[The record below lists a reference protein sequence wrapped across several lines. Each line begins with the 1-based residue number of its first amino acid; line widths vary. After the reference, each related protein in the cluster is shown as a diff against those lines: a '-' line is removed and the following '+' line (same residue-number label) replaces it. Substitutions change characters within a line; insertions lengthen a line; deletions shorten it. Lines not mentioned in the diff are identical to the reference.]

1 MKTVIR
7 SNPRPLRR
15 AFFYTLLIGI
25 AALWAMPRS
34 ARAQIYVSQEY
45 PIAGTG
51 TVSEYDAT
59 TGAVI
64 KANFITGVIHPAGLV
79 LSGNTLFV
87 ASAVANGGSV
97 GTYDATTGAV
107 LNASFITTGVN
118 QVNQPFALALSGNTL
133 FVSDAGERI
142 STYNAT
148 TGSPFTTVFSP
159 LISGL
164 SNPYNLALSGNTLY
178 VSQNYSG
185 SSWVGA
191 YATTGAVL
199 NANFITTT
207 PVGAFGLAL
216 SGNHLFVASGQDLGT
231 GVAEYDATTG
241 AVINANFIT
250 GIQYPMA
257 LAVVGNT
264 LYMAQDEGPTLG
276 TSFVSTYDA
285 TTGALINANFI
296 TGLNGA
302 GFILAVAAPQAP
314 IANAGPGQTV
324 QAGTPVTLNGSASSD
339 PSDQLPLTYA
349 WSIVSQPAGGTAVL
363 SNPAIVN
370 PTFTP
375 NALGNYV
382 IQLVVTDEANLS
394 STPASVTVSTSDAP
408 PVADAGPSQTITAT
422 GTFVKLDGTQSYD
435 LAGLAITYQWS
446 FVSRPA
452 GSNAALS
459 GPTTSKPSFTAD
471 VLGNYS
477 IQLVVTDSLGTASS
491 PSSVQVSFNDV
502 APIANAGSNQSA
514 VVGATVTLNGSK
526 STETDGEAL
535 TYKWSLVS
543 APSGGKPMILNPTA
557 QSASFVPDLPGT
569 FVVQLIVNDGF
580 LKSLPATAEIVA
592 VSQQTSL
599 IAQIQERQ
607 GVNATL
613 PDDGFKFKGA
623 RAIIAIEL
631 NAVLLSVEA
640 HDYKVALALIEGI
653 LAQADGCATTGRPD
667 NNDLIT
673 NCPDQSEFYPALLNI
688 KAEVKALVPPG
699 S

>member
-1 MKTVIR
+1 MKTIVE
-7 SNPRPLRR
+7 SNPRPLRS
-15 AFFYTLLIGI
+15 ALFCTLLLCISAI
-25 AALWAMPRS
+25 WAMPGS

-45 PIAGTG
+45 PLAGTG

-64 KANFITGVIHPAGLV
+64 KANLITGVIHPAGLV
-79 LSGNTLFV
+79 LSGNTLYV

-107 LNASFITTGVN
+107 INASFITTGVN

-142 STYNAT
+142 TTYNAA
-148 TGSPFTTVFSP
+148 TGSPLTTVFNP

-164 SNPYNLALSGNTLY
+164 LYPYNLALSGNTLY

-185 SSWVGA
+185 SSWIGTFN
-191 YATTGAVL
+191 ATSGAVL
-199 NANFITTT
+199 NAHFITTT

-241 AVINANFIT
+241 AVINPNFIT

-264 LYMAQDEGPTLG
+264 LYVAQDEGSAFG

-285 TTGALINANFI
+285 TTGALINPNFI

-302 GFILAVAAPQAP
+302 GFILAVTPPQVP

-324 QAGTPVTLNGSASSD
+324 QAGTLVTLNGSGSSD

-349 WSIVSQPAGGTAVL
+349 WSIVSQPVGGTAAL

-382 IQLVVTDEANLS
+382 IQLVVTDAANLS
-394 STPASVTVSTSDAP
+394 SAPASVTISTSDAP
-408 PVADAGPSQTITAT
+408 PVANAGPSQTITAT
-422 GTFVKLDGTQSYD
+422 GTLVHLDGTQSYD
-435 LAGLAITYQWS
+435 LAGLTIAYQWS
-446 FVSRPA
+446 FVSKPT
-452 GSNAALS
+452 GSNAVLT
-459 GPTTSKPSFTAD
+459 GPNTSKPSFTAD
-471 VLGNYS
+471 VPGNYS

-491 PSSVQVSFNDV
+491 PSSVLVSFNDV
-502 APIANAGSNQSA
+502 APIANAGPNQSA
-514 VVGATVTLNGSK
+514 VVGGTVTLNGSK
-526 STETDGEAL
+526 STDTDGEAL

-543 APSGGKPMILNPTA
+543 APNGSKAAIINPTA
-557 QSASFVPDLPGT
+557 KSASFVPDLPGT

-580 LKSLPATAEIVA
+580 LNSLPATAEIVA

-599 IAQIQERQ
+599 VQQIQERQ
-607 GVNATL
+607 GVIATL

-623 RAIIAIEL
+623 RALISLEL
-631 NAVLLSVEA
+631 NDVLLSVEK
-640 HDYKVALALIEGI
+640 HDYRAALSFLQII
-653 LAQADGCATTGRPD
+653 LSQSNGCATTGAPD
-667 NNDLIT
+667 KNDLIT

-688 KAEVKALVPPG
+688 AAEVGALVPPR
-699 S
+699 